1 MIFKDLAKINKKD
14 KDKTT
19 VIVAKPLARLFDRF

>member
-1 MIFKDLAKINKKD
+1 VEINKKD

-19 VIVAKPLARLFDRF
+19 VTVVKPPSKTAWGLFDQF